1 MKKTLLVIA
10 ILIIPILSFSQS
22 GIGIR
27 GVFGYSGGTFGGGAL
42 SYQNIGKFEINGA
55 WNSNGYGL
63 SALKLFE
70 LVDADALTF
79 YTGIGAGGAT
89 TDFNSFQAAII
100 GDIGMS
106 ILFGPVQLSIDWR
119 PEYEIV
125 NPDSYPWRFNFG
137 FAVRFMFP
145 ERG

>member
-1 MKKTLLVIA
+1 MKNL
-10 ILIIPILSFSQS
+10 LIITVILFIPLLSFSQS

-27 GVFGYSGGTFGGGAL
+27 GAFGYSGESFGGGAL
-42 SYQNIGKFEINGA
+42 SYQNIGKYEINGA
-55 WNSNGYGL
+55 WNSNGFGL

-79 YTGIGAGGAT
+79 YTGIGAGAIT
-89 TDFNSFQAAII
+89 ADFSEYQAAII

-106 ILFGPVQLSIDWR
+106 VLLGPMQFSFDWR
-119 PEYEIV
+119 PGYEV
-125 NPDSYPWRFNFG
+125 FNPDSSPWRFNFG

-145 ERG
+145 QKN

>member
-1 MKKTLLVIA
+1 MKK
-10 ILIIPILSFSQS
+10 ILIILFLTTIPFLSYSQS

-27 GVFGYSGGTFGGGAL
+27 GVFGYSGGSFGGGAL
-42 SYQNIGKFEINGA
+42 TYQNIGKYEINGA
-55 WNSNGYGL
+55 WNSNGFGI

-70 LVDADALTF
+70 LVDADAITF
-79 YTGIGAGGAT
+79 YTGIGAGTGT
-89 TDFNSFQAAII
+89 TDFSVYQAALV

-106 ILFGPVQLSIDWR
+106 VLLGPIQFSIDWR
-119 PEYEIV
+119 PEYEII
-125 NPDSYPWRFNFG
+125 NPDSSPWRFNFG